1 MRGLLLLVVFFAVLP
16 LVFKRPYIGI
26 LMWFWISLMNPHRLV
41 YGFASDLNYALIVA
55 IATLGS
61 WLLFHP
67 EERKAPPADRMTFLI
82 LAMMVW
88 ISITSLNPGGF
99 PSDVMG
105 LWADAEKM
113 LLMTLVA
120 YIMTNTRERF
130 DQLVLVCVLS
140 LAFYGFRGGVF
151 TVLTGGASRVLGPF
165 GTMIGDNNDLGVSL
179 TMILPL
185 LFYLQYRYA
194 QPYLKWSMRV
204 LIGFTT
210 IGCLFTY
217 SRGALLA
224 MLAMASALWLRARHK
239 VAVGSVIMVAAVGVL
254 YSAPDEWLGRMETI
268 RTYQEEGSAQ
278 GRFYYWQLSW
288 NIALKYP
295 VTGAGFRWT
304 SNPNWVNRELAGS
317 GLPPLARPRA
327 THSIWFETLGNHGFV
342 GLALFVLFFVIAVMD
357 ARWLIRRTRDR
368 PDLAWANHFGRML
381 QVSVIGFAVGGS
393 FVTLGMYDGFYV
405 LVIMGA
411 AARRIVAAELA
422 TQARAL
428 ETPLAGTPAPSAPA
442 ASAPIL
448 DRPFVRRSS

>member
-1 MRGLLLLVVFFAVLP
+1 MRGLVLLAVFFALLP

-41 YGFASDLNYALIVA
+41 YGFAADLSYAMIVA
-55 IATLGS
+55 IVTLAS

-82 LAMMVW
+82 VAMMIW
-88 ISITSLNPGGF
+88 ISITSLSAGGF
-99 PSDVMG
+99 PSDV
-105 LWADAEKM
+105 LRIWSDAEKM

-151 TVLTGGASRVLGPF
+151 TVLTGGGSRVLGPT
-165 GTMIGDNNDLGVSL
+165 GTMIADNNDLGVSL

-194 QPYLKWSMRV
+194 QPYLKWPMRI
-204 LIGFTT
+204 LIGFTA

-224 MLAMASALWLRARHK
+224 MLAMASTLWLRARHK
-239 VAVGSVIMVAAVGVL
+239 IAVGAMIVVAVAGVL
-254 YSAPDEWLGRMETI
+254 YSAPEEWFDRMHTI
-268 RTYQEEGSAQ
+268 RTYHEDGSAQ
-278 GRFYYWQLSW
+278 GRLYYWQLSW

-295 VTGAGFRWT
+295 VTGAGFRWMF
-304 SNPNWVNRELAGS
+304 NPAWVNRELAGS
-317 GLPPLARPRA
+317 GLPPLNRPRA
-327 THSIWFETLGNHGFV
+327 PHSIWFETLGNHGFV
-342 GLALFVLFFVIAVMD
+342 GLSLFVLFFVVAVMD
-357 ARWLIRRTRDR
+357 ARWLIRQTRDR

-381 QVSVIGFAVGGS
+381 QVSIVGFAVGGS
-393 FVTLGMYDGFYV
+393 FVTLGMYDGFYA

-422 TQARAL
+422 AEGRTRDA
-428 ETPLAGTPAPSAPA
+428 PLAGVPAPA
-442 ASAPIL
+442 AAAPAPVFN
-448 DRPFVRRSS
+448 RPVIRKSS